1 MINRKRSPKEL
12 ISIAVN
18 ADLTSAHCFLTMY
31 NTAISLEY
39 FGIANW
45 IYAEYLERHARA
57 MKTINFM
64 HSRKVII
71 YIKGVQYMPNLITS
85 IIHVLKFIAM
95 SEMDNEDLMDITKT
109 ELIKTGDQ
117 EGIDFIT
124 ALNDEQKIKLKK
136 AEELFAELKGTS
148 GNKVKLREIDERLK
162 KIEYKKPVF

>member
-1 MINRKRSPKEL
+1 
-12 ISIAVN
+12 
-18 ADLTSAHCFLTMY
+18 
-31 NTAISLEY
+31 
-39 FGIANW
+39 
-45 IYAEYLERHARA
+45 
-57 MKTINFM
+57 
-64 HSRKVII
+64 
-71 YIKGVQYMPNLITS
+71 
-85 IIHVLKFIAM
+85 M

-148 GNKVKLREIDERLK
+148 GNNVKLREIDERLK